1 MSVDDVGRCL
11 QHRLQGSGLDILN
24 FTILPPPYRDG
35 LVRANIQFFSPA
47 AARTATSYLNRQK
60 PMCTGRIRIIARY
73 EQTLSYS
80 IPLDEYCWMRED
92 LAVLCSSITVLL
104 SATRL
109 HDLKFLKSEFEN
121 LRGGETVKH
130 EGKVI
135 WEEFFGL
142 PAGRSYLRE
151 LEAIYPGIM
160 ISEMSRHKI
169 VLFGR
174 YGIRNMVKAAILHKY
189 SEIQTIVE
197 KRSFPLG
204 SLTPIFIRMEFSAL
218 SQTLGSEKL
227 ILSLGKLVPRCPICL
242 EELDCAVTSCRSCL
256 VHYLKAAIDNK
267 WFPLTCLGDDNSC
280 SCLFPIS
287 LAHQLLSYDDF
298 DSLVKAVFEDYIHQS
313 PKEFHRC
320 PSPSCMQVYRT
331 APRGSKLR
339 LCPSC
344 LLRICSQCHD
354 VYHDGGL
361 DCGPDLADE
370 NSLFN
375 RWAATHDVKSDCPSL
390 L

>member
-1 MSVDDVGRCL
+1 
-11 QHRLQGSGLDILN
+11 
-24 FTILPPPYRDG
+24 
-35 LVRANIQFFSPA
+35 
-47 AARTATSYLNRQK
+47 
-60 PMCTGRIRIIARY
+60 
-73 EQTLSYS
+73 
-80 IPLDEYCWMRED
+80 MRED
-92 LAVLCSSITVLL
+92 LAVLCSRLLREIPGVSFDLWRGPGSITVLL

-227 ILSLGKLVPRCPICL
+227 ILSLGKR
-242 EELDCAVTSCRSCL
+242 ELHVIGRGED
-256 VHYLKAAIDNK
+256 
-267 WFPLTCLGDDNSC
+267 FPGNPKDSTPTQPSYRASC
-280 SCLFPIS
+280 SS
-287 LAHQLLSYDDF
+287 LSHM
-298 DSLVKAVFEDYIHQS
+298 
-313 PKEFHRC
+313 P
-320 PSPSCMQVYRT
+320 
-331 APRGSKLR
+331 
-339 LCPSC
+339 
-344 LLRICSQCHD
+344 
-354 VYHDGGL
+354 
-361 DCGPDLADE
+361 
-370 NSLFN
+370 
-375 RWAATHDVKSDCPSL
+375 
-390 L
+390 